1 MTPRTLFLF
10 FGGLIGYLERMAY
23 HHAINETG
31 GGSGKEPPPSVWA
44 ERLAEAEY
52 RILFAEGT
60 EAPGSS
66 LLNHETR
73 QGTFICAA
81 CFLPL
86 FESNTKY
93 TSGTGW
99 PSFWQSIP
107 GAIATQTDWKLAL
120 PRTEY
125 HCAHCGGHQGHVFDD
140 GPPPTGMRYCNNG
153 LALRFIPAG
162 ETLPPLRK

>member
-1 MTPRTLFLF
+1 MPPCSSNLF
-10 FGGLIGYLERMAY
+10 FGGLLGYLERVVN
-23 HHAINETG
+23 HRAIDDTG
-31 GGSGKEPPPSVWA
+31 GGNAKVPPPAAWA

-66 LLNHETR
+66 PLNHETR
-73 QGTFICAA
+73 QGTFVCAA
-81 CFLPL
+81 CFQPL

-99 PSFWQSIP
+99 PSFWQPIP

-140 GPPPTGMRYCNNG
+140 GPPPSGMRYCNNG